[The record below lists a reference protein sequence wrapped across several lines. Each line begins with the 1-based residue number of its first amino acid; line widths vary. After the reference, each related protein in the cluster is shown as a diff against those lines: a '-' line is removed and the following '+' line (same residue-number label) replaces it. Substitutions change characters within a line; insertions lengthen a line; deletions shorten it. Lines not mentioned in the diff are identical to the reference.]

1 MGKEYLIFQNAPKKF
16 KDYCYNCNNVGHWSK
31 DCWKSNNVKGQNAHA
46 YIIENHNLF
55 DNAWDINLST
65 IASKY
70 NLVGNTKEW

>member
-16 KDYCYNCNNVGHWSK
+16 KGYCYNCNNVGHWPK

-55 DNAWDINLST
+55 DNA
-65 IASKY
+65 
-70 NLVGNTKEW
+70 